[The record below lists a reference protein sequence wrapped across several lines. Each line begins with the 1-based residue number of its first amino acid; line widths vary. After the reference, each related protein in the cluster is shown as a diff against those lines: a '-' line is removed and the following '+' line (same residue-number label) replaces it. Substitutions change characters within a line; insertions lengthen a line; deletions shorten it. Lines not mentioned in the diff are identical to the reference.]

1 MTDPSGGDKRR
12 SLSTTERITEILRER
27 ITDGQ
32 IAPGAPIRQDAVA
45 VELGASRIPVRDALA
60 RLAAE
65 GLVVLSSNKT
75 ARARLLL
82 QRDLEEVYEI
92 RKALEMLAVSCS
104 AERVSDAELEEIQ
117 RTRLMVETVRDDV
130 RASLD
135 ADEVFHL
142 TCYRAAN
149 LPTLLSL
156 IEGFWRVTR
165 VYRMT
170 TWPQLSDSDKARAF
184 REHRQIEE
192 ALRDRQP
199 EVAKEVTRL
208 HLQHTLDRLKASPH
222 LFAPNNKA
230 THKGQDES

>member
-135 ADEVFHL
+135 ADEVLHL

-170 TWPQLSDSDKARAF
+170 TWPQLRDSDKARAF
-184 REHRQIEE
+184 RENRQIEQG
-192 ALRDRQP
+192 LRERQP
-199 EVAKEVTRL
+199 WGVKE
-208 HLQHTLDRLKASPH
+208 
-222 LFAPNNKA
+222 
-230 THKGQDES
+230 